1 MPFDYIA
8 AFPISTAILPVKLRD
23 LLEPVSF
30 DPHQRVEVA
39 SFFESDPHDSNVENV
54 HLQTAV
60 VLDEGAEPIEVM
72 DEAGQ
77 GVVEFSVPIDAKGV
91 ADEFS
96 PSITGHD
103 YIVASWGD
111 GSFYSFH
118 LAEKV
123 WMTLGLTPR
132 CVGNEDQR
140 LIYDDL
146 GLPEF
151 GVVEGEISSE
161 YYWKSKRNVSW
172 KMSNEYLRKYL
183 WLRGARAIRVF
194 FYKKLFP
201 DQAALRELMK
211 GETHI
216 QLKPSNETAW
226 YRLDIRQHKGGLLVQ
241 VWASVESVSCEL
253 CPEQSADGLV
263 WTGSTEPMT
272 YTRANALVETNP
284 VFLDDKFLQR
294 YEQNAFYDT
303 VPFQP
308 YGVWHCSPSYKGQWS
323 FTDCVRVGRNL
334 IEVPMRELYKP
345 KPDRE
350 IIHAH
355 GFALSDAGIAHVDM
369 NVEHIV
375 AKTQRLL
382 DQLLWLGDN
391 LSRLGA
397 SVALEKTATDLVGFS
412 REQLYANGWMGYPNL
427 CRLAQVAPLNM
438 TQQDFLARC
447 KSLHEVWQKMPNKYL
462 KTLLEK
468 AGCPLADVKEL
479 GSIKLLQALANI
491 IQHLNGH
498 EETIDDFSSTHEREG
513 WCDRN
518 DAMAPLFLNN
528 DLRIADAHESVSKCL
543 ETLQTMG
550 FDIAHI
556 NDGYGLALDFVMDGV
571 IDSLQSFNSAAE
583 CLLNRSGE
591 G

>member
-1 MPFDYIA
+1 MPFNYIR
-8 AFPISTAILPVKLRD
+8 AFPIPTAILPAKLRD
-23 LLEPVSF
+23 LMQPVSF
-30 DPHQRVEVA
+30 DSQQRVEVA
-39 SFFESDPHDSNVENV
+39 CIFELDPHGPNVEHV

-60 VLDEGAEPIEVM
+60 VLDEGSEPIEVM
-72 DEAGQ
+72 GEAGQ
-77 GVVEFSVPIDAKGV
+77 GVVESSVPIDVKGCV
-91 ADEFS
+91 GEFS

-111 GSFYSFH
+111 NSFYSFH

-132 CVGNEDQR
+132 CVGNDQQR

-146 GLPEF
+146 RLPEF

-161 YYWKSKRNVSW
+161 YYWESQRNVSW

-183 WLRGARAIRVF
+183 WLRGARAVRVF
-194 FYKKLFP
+194 FYEKLLP
-201 DQAALRELMK
+201 DQPALRDLMQ
-211 GETHI
+211 GQSQIE
-216 QLKPSNETAW
+216 LKPSEGNAW
-226 YRLDIRQHKGGLLVQ
+226 YSLDIREHNDGLLIQ
-241 VWASVESVSCEL
+241 VWASVEMATCKL
-253 CPEQSADGLV
+253 CPEQSADNLI
-263 WTGSTEPMT
+263 WAGSTEPMT
-272 YTRANALVETNP
+272 HTRANALVEINP

-303 VPFQP
+303 VPSKR
-308 YGVWHCSPSYKGQWS
+308 YGVWYCSPSYKGQWS

-334 IEVPMRELYKP
+334 IKVPMRELYKP

-350 IIHAH
+350 IINAH
-355 GFALSDAGIAHVDM
+355 GFALSGAEIAHVDM
-369 NVEHIV
+369 KAEHIV

-391 LSRLGA
+391 LSRFGA
-397 SVALEKTATDLVGFS
+397 SVALEKTATELVGFS
-412 REQLYANGWMGYPNL
+412 REQLQANGWMDYPNL

-447 KSLHEVWQKMPNKYL
+447 KSLHEVWQKVPNGYL

-468 AGCPLADVKEL
+468 AGCPRAAVKDL
-479 GSIKLLQALANI
+479 GTIKLLQSLTNI
-491 IQHLNGH
+491 VQQLNRH
-498 EETIDDFSSTHEREG
+498 EEPIDDFISTCEREG
-513 WCDRN
+513 WSDRN

-543 ETLQTMG
+543 KTLQTMG
-550 FDIAHI
+550 FDIAHV

-571 IDSLQSFNSAAE
+571 IDALRFFNSAAE
-583 CLLNRSGE
+583 GLLNR
-591 G
+591 